1 MAMMRTLL
9 LVCVASCGSASGPAF
24 KPATL
29 PDLVAA
35 KPAEHP
41 IVSHELLL
49 VPGEHMIY
57 EVHLH
62 GITVGKIDMEVG
74 ETEVTSHFQTDS
86 LAAAFATAHH
96 DLSTVLDRASATVT
110 IASESL
116 VIGDEAK
123 HFDYDG
129 KNGQTV
135 HTALGLLRSWVASD
149 AAPGF
154 IIVQELG
161 HQYRLAVKRP
171 TVEDLQGTKTLRVDT
186 SVNTKSPTTIQ
197 IWFAITPD
205 HKPLKFEIVN
215 DDFHVTAN
223 LIPT

>member
-1 MAMMRTLL
+1 MRTLL
-9 LVCVASCGSASGPAF
+9 LVCVASCGSAGLAF
-24 KPATL
+24 KPAAL

-35 KPAEHP
+35 KPVEHP

-62 GITVGKIDMEVG
+62 GITVGKFEMEVG

-86 LAAAFATAHH
+86 IAAAFANAHH
-96 DLSTVLDRASATVT
+96 DLSTVLDRTTATPT

-116 VIGDEAK
+116 VIGDDTK

-149 AAPGF
+149 ATPGF
-154 IIVQELG
+154 LTVQELG

-171 TVEDLQGTKTLRVDT
+171 AVEDLQGTKTFRVDT

-197 IWFAITPD
+197 IWFATTPD
-205 HKPLKFEIVN
+205 RKPLKFEIVN

>member
-1 MAMMRTLL
+1 MIRTLL
-9 LVCVASCGSASGPAF
+9 LVCVASCGSAGASF

-41 IVSHELLL
+41 LASRELLL

-62 GITVGKIDMEVG
+62 GITVGKFEMEVG

-86 LAAAFATAHH
+86 LAAAFANAHH
-96 DLSTVLDRASATVT
+96 DLSTVLDRATASTT

-116 VIGDEAK
+116 VIGEETK

-154 IIVQELG
+154 LIVQELG
-161 HQYRLAVKRP
+161 HPYRLAVKRP
-171 TVEDLQGTKTLRVDT
+171 TVEDLQGTKTFRVDA
-186 SVNTKSPTTIQ
+186 SVNTKSPMTIQ
-197 IWFAITPD
+197 IWFATTPD
-205 HKPLKFEIVN
+205 RKPLKFEIVN